1 LGLLLTPFFRKRW
14 VTRGIILAE
23 GASWPR
29 RLGWK
34 YRAIT
39 FGHVVLAV
47 DELDEKT
54 LVHELEHVRQYE
66 RAGPLYGPLYLL
78 ASLSAAARG
87 KHYYRDNRFEVAAR
101 DAADRWEDVRRSVA
115 ARSLPVDPH
124 PTRSEHPTTTGRG

>member
-1 LGLLLTPFFRKRW
+1 MPFFRKRW
-14 VTRGIILAE
+14 VTRGVILAE

-66 RAGPLYGPLYLL
+66 KVGLLYGPLYLL
-78 ASLSAAARG
+78 ASVRAIVKDG
-87 KHYYRDNRFEVAAR
+87 HYYRDNSFEMAAR
-101 DAADRWEDVRRSVA
+101 RAANDWEAGRRRAVMKN
-115 ARSLPVDPH
+115 
-124 PTRSEHPTTTGRG
+124 

>member
-1 LGLLLTPFFRKRW
+1 MGRLARRAWASPASLLGLLLMPFFRTRW

-39 FGHVVLAV
+39 FGHIVLAV

-66 RAGPLYGPLYLL
+66 KVGLLYGPLYLL
-78 ASLSAAARG
+78 ASVRAIVKG
-87 KHYYRDNRFEVAAR
+87 GHYYRDNSFEMAAR
-101 DAADRWEDVRRSVA
+101 RAADDWEARR
-115 ARSLPVDPH
+115 RRPVMKN
-124 PTRSEHPTTTGRG
+124 

>member
-1 LGLLLTPFFRKRW
+1 MVVGRLARFAWACPASLIGILLLPFFRKRW

-39 FGHVVLAV
+39 FGHVVLAI

-66 RAGPLYGPLYLL
+66 RAGLLYGPLYLL
-78 ASLSAAARG
+78 AALRAILKG
-87 KHYYRDNRFEVAAR
+87 GHYYRDNSFEVAAR
-101 DAADRWEDVRRSVA
+101 RAADS
-115 ARSLPVDPH
+115 
-124 PTRSEHPTTTGRG
+124 GRDRA

>member
-1 LGLLLTPFFRKRW
+1 VVVGRLARQAWASPASLLGILLMPFFRKRW

-29 RLGWK
+29 RLGWR

-39 FGHVVLAV
+39 FGHIVLAV

-66 RAGPLYGPLYLL
+66 KVGLLYGPLYLL
-78 ASLSAAARG
+78 ASVRAIVKG
-87 KHYYRDNRFEVAAR
+87 GHYYRDNSFEMAAR
-101 DAADRWEDVRRSVA
+101 RAADDWEARRRRAVM
-115 ARSLPVDPH
+115 
-124 PTRSEHPTTTGRG
+124 TN